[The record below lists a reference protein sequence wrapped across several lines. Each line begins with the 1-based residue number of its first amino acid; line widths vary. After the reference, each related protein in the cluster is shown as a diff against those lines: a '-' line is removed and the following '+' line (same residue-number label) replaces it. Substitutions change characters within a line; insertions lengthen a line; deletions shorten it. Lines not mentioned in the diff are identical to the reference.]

1 MNRPILVAYTL
12 LLGCLSAAVLYAQ
25 PKATPK
31 PVRPTTKPSAKPTI
45 KPVLLPKAP
54 EKLAPKPKQES
65 EKLTPPEK
73 PLEPKDSNDQDYYPY
88 GKLMRRDLTK
98 QGILYTLTGDAQ
110 LSHKD
115 VKFLSD
121 TVLYNY
127 DTRIASAPGKL
138 RIEDPQNTLT
148 GNSGVAYYK
157 KELRY
162 ADLTGDVKIIAR
174 PKQDDPKATVNS
186 LRKEFKSP
194 VTITCDKLRYWWKQK
209 RGFTDTNVKITF
221 THKDKN
227 WTITGGSLE
236 YFGDTERALLK
247 GNVVAVNDKGERIL
261 SDTADITFKEGEEKV
276 ILEPVKIGTVIKGD
290 PDEDDGKGES
300 R

>member
-1 MNRPILVAYTL
+1 MNRPILVACTL
-12 LLGCLSAAVLYAQ
+12 VGCLSAAVLYAQ

-31 PVRPTTKPSAKPTI
+31 PAKPTPKPASKPATRPTPKLGVKPTV
-45 KPVLLPKAP
+45 KPVVLPKA
-54 EKLAPKPKQES
+54 QES

-73 PLEPKDSNDQDYYPY
+73 PLEPKDSNDQDYYPF
-88 GKLMRRDLTK
+88 GKLMRRDSTK
-98 QGILYTLTGDAQ
+98 QGILWTLTGDAQ

-121 TVLYNY
+121 TVLYNQ

-138 RIEDPQNTLT
+138 HIEDPQNTLT
-148 GNSGVAYYK
+148 GDSGVAYYK

-236 YFGDTERALLK
+236 YFGDTERALIK
-247 GNVVAVNDKGERIL
+247 GSVIAANDKCERIL
-261 SDTADITFKEGEEKV
+261 SDTADITLKEGEEKL
-276 ILEPVKIGTVIKGD
+276 ILAPVLRGTVIKGD
-290 PDEDDGKGES
+290 PDEDDGKG
-300 R
+300 